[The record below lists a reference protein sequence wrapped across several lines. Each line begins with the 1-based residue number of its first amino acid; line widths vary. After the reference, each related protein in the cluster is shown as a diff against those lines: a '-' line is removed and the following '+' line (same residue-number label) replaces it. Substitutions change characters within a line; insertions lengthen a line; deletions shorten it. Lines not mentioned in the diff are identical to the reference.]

1 MQKRKIITGALALAM
16 GLSTISPVIAASNED
31 ATAVGKTEVESKAS
45 IADHQTNLVVH
56 KYYGVGLKEL
66 PQIVN
71 KRGIKDFDA
80 KGLEAY
86 GKEAKEKYGEVKFTI
101 YKLEDPNDKNTL
113 VHIQQKV
120 TVDEKGTATNRFVP
134 IPSINDD
141 KTEATV
147 DGETYEMVKVGDEK
161 AIGDDGTLTFE
172 SLDNG
177 TYVLVET
184 TSNKN
189 FIPEAGLAVPSLISL
204 PLANENGD
212 GFEKEVHTAPK
223 NNVTET
229 PFTFRKYKN
238 AKGEDK
244 LLAGAEFQLY
254 KGTPGSGEKV
264 GDPIETNEEGE
275 IVFEGLTTGDYYL
288 VETKVPDNEAKLYIS
303 PFAQKDEHNQLR
315 FSIGELGV
323 ENYSAELINYE
334 RPDANKRVN
343 DGRHEDAEERN
354 KEGKHVSEGN
364 HRHNFNRGDA
374 VPFIETGDIPA
385 DVMGGQEIKV
395 GDDTRIQTPAG
406 RLNFVDIPGKK
417 LEIVGE
423 GTLSQKL
430 GLKVTAKGPGED
442 AKEVDLVEGED
453 YKVVE
458 HKVSKGEGEDKVE
471 YKGFMI
477 DFIVEENK
485 DYTPY
490 NGAAPIKINTV
501 SDNVAKLAG
510 GKFTAT
516 YNMSLTQDAEPDEI
530 IENEM
535 TYTYNNT
542 PNLDTYE
549 DYVVKD
555 KDNVE
560 TYGKKFKKTTTKA
573 KGLLEDKE
581 SGVKGANFHVYREV
595 DGYDVETNTVNKELG
610 GKQYLL
616 FKDGKQSWSETIY
629 DNTIPEGA
637 LELESGEDGIFEV
650 KGLEKG
656 TYFIKEFHAPKGQ
669 QLNDKPLEFEVDN
682 GTYDVKESEITHF
695 VNRGDNDL
703 PFTGTQF
710 IITAT
715 GISVVSYAISR
726 RKKNKESEELTY

>member
-1 MQKRKIITGALALAM
+1 MQKRKIVTGALALAM
-16 GLSTISPVIAASNED
+16 GLSTISPVMATSSED
-31 ATAVGKTEVESKAS
+31 TPVVEKTDVENKAS
-45 IADHQTNLVVH
+45 IADHKTNLVVH

-66 PQIVN
+66 PQIIN

-113 VHIQQKV
+113 VQIQQKV
-120 TVDEKGTATNRFVP
+120 NVGEDGTATNNA
-134 IPSINDD
+134 IPTINED
-141 KTEATV
+141 KTQATV
-147 DGETYEMVKVGDEK
+147 NGETYKMVKVGEEK

-172 SLDNG
+172 GLDNG
-177 TYVLVET
+177 TYILVET

-204 PLANENGD
+204 PLANEKGD
-212 GFEKEVHTAPK
+212 GFEGEAHTVPK

-254 KGTPGSGEKV
+254 KGIPGSGEKV
-264 GDPIETNEEGE
+264 GDPIETNEKGE

-303 PFAQKDEHNQLR
+303 PFAQNDEHNQLR

-334 RPDANKRVN
+334 RPDAEKRVN
-343 DGRHEDAEERN
+343 DGRHDDKAERN
-354 KEGKHVSEGN
+354 RDGEHVSEGN

-374 VPFIETGDIPA
+374 VPFIESGDIPA
-385 DVMGGQEIKV
+385 DVMGGQEMKV
-395 GDDTRIQTPAG
+395 GDETRIQTPAG

-442 AKEVDLVEGED
+442 AKEEVLEEGKD

-458 HKVSKGEGEDKVE
+458 HNVSKGEGKDKVE
-471 YKGFMI
+471 YKGFKI
-477 DFIVEENK
+477 DFIVREGYK
-485 DYTPY
+485 YTPY
-490 NGAAPIKINTV
+490 KGAETLTINTV
-501 SDNVAKLAG
+501 SEKVAKLAG
-510 GKFTAT
+510 GKFTAK
-516 YNMSLTQDAEPDEI
+516 YNMSLTQDAKPDEI

-535 TYTYNNT
+535 TYTYNNS
-542 PNLDTYE
+542 PDLDTAK
-549 DYVVKD
+549 DHVVKD

-581 SGVKGANFHVYREV
+581 SGIEGAKFHVYREV

-616 FKDGKQSWSETIY
+616 FKDGKQSWSETIK
-629 DNTIPEGA
+629 DNTIPKDA
-637 LELESGEDGIFEV
+637 LELVSGKDGLFAVE
-650 KGLEKG
+650 GLEKG
-656 TYFIKEFHAPKGQ
+656 KYFLKEFYAPEGQ
-669 QLNDKPLEFEVDN
+669 QLNDKPLEFEADQ
-682 GTYDVKESEITHF
+682 GTYEGEGAEIAHF

-710 IITAT
+710 IITT
-715 GISVVSYAISR
+715 VGISVISYAVS
-726 RKKNKESEELTY
+726 KKMKKKKESEELTY